1 MIKKENPGVCR
12 RGAAMLL
19 LFSLAVSVL
28 LGFAMPVYAAD
39 GGRATLRTLRVGFYA
54 YTGYHI
60 MDADG
65 NRSGY
70 AYETLQDM
78 AEYENLNYEYLGYD
92 CDANEIMDMLE
103 NGEVDIVPMLRK
115 TPEREERFDFS
126 AEPISNIATMLTVK
140 AGNRSIVAGDY
151 STYDGMIVGVSRIGN
166 GRNDS
171 FKAYAEEHGFRYTM
185 VSYDTDEELS
195 SALRTGEITAAVS
208 NRMRQTKNEWIID
221 TFDVQDSYIAVR
233 KGDTATLQ
241 IINSAIAAMNR
252 DNPSWRTTLFNKYYT
267 GSHTSSKIYLT
278 DAEENYVTACNNAG
292 TEFTVLVNPDRYPYS
307 YMTPDGVPTG
317 IMVEIFKKAAGRA
330 RLRYK
335 FLKPA
340 DRSEYKTMLADGQ
353 ADFVIDLT
361 DDLSQAEDYGYK
373 LTDSYLSAEFSWVL
387 LRRHSGALNRIA
399 VAYDFSSSLEMPGLS
414 DTAHVEYLDS
424 FDDCLAAV
432 RDGTVDAYYTYT
444 YQAERTVFD
453 DTHNELR
460 SMLSDER
467 RNFCIGVRQDYDVL
481 LRTVLNKSIDS
492 LTRTEIG
499 TITNAY
505 VNLGQQPFS
514 LTRLAYQYP
523 SIIALTCLC
532 ILITAVCIVLVIR
545 SQRFR
550 AETEKA
556 LRKAE
561 EASVA
566 KTEFLSNMSH
576 DIRTP
581 INGIMGM
588 LDIAEDN
595 FDNKARVRDCMTKM
609 RGAASHLLSL
619 INDVLDMTKIESGN
633 MQMLDTP
640 FDLRALLD
648 SCCSIV
654 EGQIVDRHMTFTKQ
668 IGPFWHPYLIGSEL
682 HIRQV
687 LINIL
692 SNSVKYTPDGGE
704 INFRAKETLF
714 EEGLVH
720 LRMEIK
726 DNGIGMSEEFLQ
738 HIFEPFTQ
746 EQRSSRTH
754 YKGTGLGM
762 AITKKLVDQMHGS
775 LDVESEPGKGSTFIV
790 RLSLPLGTPP
800 KAEPSVVVRHA
811 ASAAASGSSW
821 GDASAAGAE
830 TAAAAPAAAETV
842 LPLAGLHLLLAEDN
856 ELNSEIATALLEEQG
871 ASITA
876 VENGRLALE
885 AIQNAAPHTYD
896 AILMDVMM
904 PEMNGLEATRCIRA
918 FEGKGPGEGT
928 PIIAMTA
935 NVFADD
941 VKACLDAGMNSH
953 VGKPLDM
960 KVLIGEILKY
970 TDAR

>member
-1 MIKKENPGVCR
+1 MNKKENPGVSR

-28 LGFAMPVYAAD
+28 LGFAMPVHAAD
-39 GGRATLRTLRVGFYA
+39 GGRTTLRTLRVGFYA

-65 NRSGY
+65 SRSGY

-78 AEYENLNYEYLGYD
+78 AKYENLNYEYLGYD
-92 CDANEIMDMLE
+92 CDVNEIMDMLE

-151 STYDGMIVGVSRIGN
+151 STYDGMIVGVSRTGN
-166 GRNDS
+166 SRNDS
-171 FKAYAEEHGFRYTM
+171 FKAYAEEHGFRYTL

-233 KGDTATLQ
+233 KGDAPTLRLV
-241 IINSAIAAMNR
+241 NNAIAAMNR

-267 GSHTSSKIYLT
+267 GSHTSSKINLT
-278 DAEENYVTACNNAG
+278 DAEENYVTACNDAD
-292 TEFTVLVNPDRYPYS
+292 TAFTVLVNPDRYPYS
-307 YMTPDGVPTG
+307 YMTPDGMPTG
-317 IMVEIFKKAAGRA
+317 IMVDIFQKAAGRA

-340 DRSEYKTMLADGQ
+340 DRSEYKAMLADGQ

-361 DDLSQAEDYGYK
+361 DDMSQAEDYGYK

-387 LRRHSGALNRIA
+387 LRRHNGALNNVA
-399 VAYDFSSSLEMPGLS
+399 VAYDFSPSSLEMPGLS
-414 DTAHVEYLDS
+414 DTAHIEYLNS

-460 SMLSDER
+460 SMLSGEQ

-492 LTRTEIG
+492 LTRAEIS

-523 SIIALTCLC
+523 AIIVLTCLC
-532 ILITAVCIVLVIR
+532 VLVTAVCIALVIR
-545 SQRFR
+545 AQRFR

-633 MQMLDTP
+633 MQMLDTS

-692 SNSVKYTPDGGE
+692 SNAVKYTPDGGE

-790 RLSLPLGTPP
+790 RLSLPVDPTPHP
-800 KAEPSVVVRHA
+800 VAEQQ
-811 ASAAASGSSW
+811 
-821 GDASAAGAE
+821 
-830 TAAAAPAAAETV
+830 PAKQEDKPT
-842 LPLAGLHLLLAEDN
+842 LAGLHLLLAEDN
-856 ELNSEIATALLEEQG
+856 ELNSEIAVTLLEAEG
-871 ASITA
+871 AEVTA
-876 VENGRLALE
+876 VTNGREAVD
-885 AIQNAAPHTYD
+885 AIQHAAPHTYD
-896 AILMDVMM
+896 AVLMDVMM

-918 FEGKGPGEGT
+918 FEGVGPDEGT

-941 VKACLDAGMNSH
+941 VRACLESGMNSH

-960 KVLIGEILKY
+960 RILMREILKY
-970 TDAR
+970 THRS